1 MIMSAPDSNS
11 KYAWREVAPKGPPQ
25 RSVKERVSDFLE
37 VYGIFD
43 EETAREQA
51 SRCIQCPNP
60 TCVQGCPLCN
70 PIPQWMQLTAEGR
83 FLEAA
88 GVVGSVTNLAEI
100 CTRCCP
106 SDRLCEHQC
115 ILDGITEPVAI
126 NAIEQFLIE
135 YAFKHGQVNVATP
148 PPNGFKVAIVGSG
161 PGGLAAAEELAGKG
175 YAVTVFDAGVLPG
188 GLLVD
193 GTPTF
198 RVERSIVQRRID
210 ILKKRGVVFQLGRKL
225 GADLSLSDLR
235 SSFNAVFLGF
245 DSRKSHPLEIPGAGL
260 TGVVQ
265 ALPFLLQKTTPVS
278 LNFPAID
285 LTGKRVVVI
294 GAGDTAM
301 DCLRAAIRWGAKE
314 ATCVYRREE
323 TEMPCGRH
331 AYQDAIDE
339 GARFN
344 FRSQPIAILGK
355 ESVTGIRLIRT
366 EPTSADASG
375 RRVFQP
381 VPGSEYEM
389 EVDWVVPAL
398 GFDPIP
404 CPHHEDLS
412 ALTTNDW
419 GGIVVDNKMM
429 TSVEGVFASGDIVN
443 GPAMLLNTVR
453 DARKTAQCIHAYL
466 SAKTAAK
473 SS

>member
-1 MIMSAPDSNS
+1 MIMSAPDPNP
-11 KYAWREVAPKGPPQ
+11 KYAWRELAQKGPPQ

-43 EETAREQA
+43 EDTARDQA

-106 SDRLCEHQC
+106 SDHLCEHQC

-135 YAFKHGQVNVATP
+135 YAFKHGQVNLATP
-148 PPNGFKVAIVGSG
+148 PPNGLKVAVVGSG

-175 YAVTVFDAGVLPG
+175 YAVTIFDGGLLPG

-210 ILKKRGVVFQLGRKL
+210 LLQKRGVKFQLGRKL
-225 GADLSLSDLR
+225 GADLTLSELR
-235 SSFNAVFLGF
+235 SGFDAVYLGF
-245 DSRKSHPLEIPGAGL
+245 DSRKSHALEIPGAEL
-260 TGVVQ
+260 KGVVQ

-278 LNFPAID
+278 LDLPAID
-285 LTGKRVVVI
+285 LNGKRVVVI

-301 DCLRAAIRWGAKE
+301 DCLRAAIRWGAKA
-314 ATCVYRREE
+314 ATCVYRRDEP
-323 TEMPCGRH
+323 EMPCSKH
-331 AYQDAIDE
+331 SYKDAVEE
-339 GARFN
+339 GAKFV
-344 FRSQPIAILGK
+344 FRSQITSIVGTG
-355 ESVTGIRLIRT
+355 SVTGIRLIRT
-366 EPTSADASG
+366 NPTAEDAS
-375 RRVFQP
+375 RRRTFEPIPDTQFEI
-381 VPGSEYEM
+381 GA
-389 EVDWVVPAL
+389 DWVVPAL

-404 CPHHEDLS
+404 CPHHDDLGT
-412 ALTTNDW
+412 LTTNTW
-419 GGIVVDNKMM
+419 GGIVVNGRMM
-429 TSVEGVFASGDIVN
+429 TNIEGVFASGDIVD

-453 DARKTAQCIHAYL
+453 DARKTARSIDAYL
-466 SAKTAAK
+466 SAKKA
-473 SS
+473 

>member
-1 MIMSAPDSNS
+1 MNMSAPESNP
-11 KYAWREVAPKGPPQ
+11 KFAWRELAQKGPPR

-37 VYGIFD
+37 VYGIYD

-88 GVVGSVTNLAEI
+88 GVLGSTTNLAEI

-106 SDRLCEHQC
+106 SDHLCEHQC

-126 NAIEQFLIE
+126 NAIEQFLVE
-135 YAFKHGQVNVATP
+135 YAFKHGQINLATP
-148 PPNGFKVAIVGSG
+148 PPNGRKVAVVGSG

-175 YAVTVFDAGVLPG
+175 YAVTIFDAGLLPG

-210 ILKKRGVVFQLGRKL
+210 VLQKRGVKFQLGRKL
-225 GADLSLSDLR
+225 GDNLALSDLR
-235 SSFNAVFLGF
+235 SGFDAVYLGF
-245 DSRKSHPLEIPGAGL
+245 DSRKSHPLQIPGANL
-260 TGVVQ
+260 KGVVQ

-278 LNFPAID
+278 LDLPAID
-285 LTGKRVVVI
+285 LNGKRVVVI

-301 DCLRAAIRWGAKE
+301 DCLRAALRWGAKE
-314 ATCVYRREE
+314 ATCVYRREA
-323 TEMPCGRH
+323 TEMPCSKH
-331 AYQDAIDE
+331 SFQDAVDE
-339 GARFN
+339 GARFE
-344 FRSQPIAILGK
+344 FRSAPVAILGTG
-355 ESVTGIRLIRT
+355 SVTGIKLLRT
-366 EPTSADASG
+366 EPAAPEVDG
-375 RRVFQP
+375 RRSFQP
-381 VPGSEYEM
+381 VPGSEYDIEA
-389 EVDWVVPAL
+389 DWIVPAL
-398 GFDPIP
+398 GFDPVP
-404 CPHHEDLS
+404 CPHHDDLS
-412 ALTTNDW
+412 ALSTNAW
-419 GGIVVDNKMM
+419 GGIVVNSMM
-429 TSVEGVFASGDIVN
+429 MSSIEGVFASGDIVN

-453 DARKTAQCIHAYL
+453 DARKAAQFIHAYL
-466 SAKTAAK
+466 CAKKTAGAT
-473 SS
+473 